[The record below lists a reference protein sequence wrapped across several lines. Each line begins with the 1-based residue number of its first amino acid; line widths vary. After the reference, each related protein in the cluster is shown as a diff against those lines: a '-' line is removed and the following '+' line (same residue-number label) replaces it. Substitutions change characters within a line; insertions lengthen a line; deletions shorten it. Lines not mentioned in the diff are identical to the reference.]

1 MSVLHLKLNDPKTAS
16 KTYWEILKIFVNE
29 TKIPLT
35 PPLLVGN
42 QLVIDFLVKAN
53 LFKDYIRQ
61 QCTAV
66 ESASSIPPN
75 TTFATVQKLSTFE
88 LCTDDINKIIKSL
101 DYVLLQSEN
110 FCKFS
115 LEIVLKMN
123 VSLKNGR
130 KPTLYLLIKK

>member
-1 MSVLHLKLNDPKTAS
+1 MSVLHLKLNDPKAAS

-35 PPLLVGN
+35 PVGN

-101 DYVLLQSEN
+101 DYVLLQSEK